1 VLGSLVIAGA
11 TARYLRDRALV
22 SLVATDIARP
32 DAREDEICA
41 AYLEALLLGQPPP
54 STAVALT
61 GDAEEWPDWFPRR
74 DAELACELDR
84 FAFALPV
91 VREDGLLIA
100 RPVFG

>member
-1 VLGSLVIAGA
+1 MGWTSTTERVRQLLERAHDHRAVAGD
-11 TARYLRDRALV
+11 LF
-22 SLVATDIARP
+22 
-32 DAREDEICA
+32 
-41 AYLEALLLGQPPP
+41 
-54 STAVALT
+54 AVALT